1 MDTTLNSGHNEINH
15 LIPSRQPIRKICL
28 EPSFFSVQ
36 PINSYDIQYETV
48 AERDAFLE
56 VELAVSLTFPFHFF
70 RAAASLSLGLVL
82 MIYM

>member
-1 MDTTLNSGHNEINH
+1 MKSTTSSLRGNLYVRYAWS
-15 LIPSRQPIRKICL
+15 LL
-28 EPSFFSVQ
+28 FFSVQ

>member
-1 MDTTLNSGHNEINH
+1 MKTATSSLRSKLYVRYHAWS
-15 LIPSRQPIRKICL
+15 LL
-28 EPSFFSVQ
+28 FFSVQ
-36 PINSYDIQYETV
+36 PINSYDIQYKTV
-48 AERDAFLE
+48 AGRDAFLE